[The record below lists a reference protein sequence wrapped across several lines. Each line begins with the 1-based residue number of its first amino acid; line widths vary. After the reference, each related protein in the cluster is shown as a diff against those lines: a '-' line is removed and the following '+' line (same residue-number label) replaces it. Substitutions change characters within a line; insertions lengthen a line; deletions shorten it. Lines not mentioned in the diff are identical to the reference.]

1 MSLLKKRS
9 QLLKFLKGLSMFH
22 YKKYSIA
29 ALALLLS
36 GSIFAADFTN
46 EDTTFEDTNSSN
58 LPISQSRATQ
68 REMSFKE
75 CFEEFDLENDSEIP
89 QRPINVDEKAF
100 YARHFLGF
108 DVDMWVVPS
117 SRYKAVDYDALSGR
131 PLKLE
136 PLYPEAI
143 HFSLLPNADHLMQW
157 RHIDKIYLA
166 NGTRFFALEFWRDY
180 CNTHNPEIMMENLEQ
195 YAKIFSSKFSDAI
208 VNEELLQT
216 ILESKSHQPSFTGPG
231 RKLIKID
238 TMEKHMDEL
247 MNQVRAAAPSAI
259 QESTSSIEEKVEG

>member
-22 YKKYSIA
+22 YKKYLIA

-46 EDTTFEDTNSSN
+46 EDTTFEDTNYSN
-58 LPISQSRATQ
+58 LPISQLRATE
-68 REMSFKE
+68 RPMSFKE

-89 QRPINVDEKAF
+89 QRPINVDKMAF

-108 DVDMWVVPS
+108 DGVWLKES
-117 SRYKAVDYDALSGR
+117 SRYQAVEYDALSGR

-157 RHIDKIYLA
+157 QHIDKIYLA